1 MATRAFAIEDGNLA
15 TGSIVTSRDKNYSDI
30 DLSFLA
36 TPTGD
41 LYKKVDIAAV
51 KQAVKN
57 ILMTGYHERPFQAGF
72 GGGLGNMR
80 FENFDE
86 DNEGEI
92 ELAIKLAV
100 QTVEPRATVK
110 SVRII
115 FAPDS
120 NRVNITTTFGII
132 NTGQQVVIE
141 TNLSRLR

>member
-1 MATRAFAIEDGNLA
+1 MIKVCILLYATLISNFSVGI
-15 TGSIVTSRDKNYSDI
+15 
-30 DLSFLA
+30 
-36 TPTGD
+36 TPTLEDMKQLSNCYND
-41 LYKKVDIAAV
+41 LPGKCLSYSSLLV
-51 KQAVKN
+51 
-57 ILMTGYHERPFQAGF
+57 
-72 GGGLGNMR
+72 
-80 FENFDE
+80 ENFDE
-86 DNEGEI
+86 DTEVEI

-100 QTVEPRATVK
+100 QTFEPRATVK